1 MLRTSLILLTLLA
14 TLPTVPADPPAPRP
28 SADAE
33 IQLLRNRL
41 QTKLDDLRAKAEFP
55 GVSVG
60 FVLAD
65 GRSVGVASG
74 LADVENKVPLTPG
87 NRLLAGSIGKTF
99 VAAVVLQLA
108 EEGAIGLDDRLEK
121 WIGTEPWFG
130 RLPNAKEL
138 TLRSMLN
145 HTAGLPEYFEQK
157 GFAEAIKADPDR
169 VWQPAELVAYV
180 LDMKPLFPVGKG
192 YSYTDTD
199 YILVGLVAE
208 RVVKKPLFAEI
219 DRRLLKPLSLAGIV
233 PSDRRVVPGLVP
245 GYAGPRN
252 PLGFAG
258 RTVNDGR
265 LVTNPQFEWAG
276 GGLATTP
283 EDLARWAKAL
293 YEGRAFR
300 QKATLESML
309 TGVDAGNGRG
319 GGRGVRYGLGVQ
331 MRLTKW
337 GASYGH
343 GGWFPGYLSEVAY
356 FPDHKVAIAVQFNTD
371 VGRSIQK
378 GVPAYVADV
387 ADVILADGK

>member
-1 MLRTSLILLTLLA
+1 MPRIPLILLTLA
-14 TLPTVPADPPAPRP
+14 TVSAVPAHPPASQP

-33 IQLLRNRL
+33 VQKLRERIQG
-41 QTKLDDLRAKAEFP
+41 KLDDIRAKAEFP

-65 GRSVGVASG
+65 GRSAGVASG
-74 LADVENKVPLTPG
+74 LADVENRVPLMPG
-87 NRLLAGSIGKTF
+87 DRLLAGSIGKTF
-99 VAAVVLQLA
+99 VAAVVLQLV
-108 EEGAIGLDDRLEK
+108 EEGALALDDGLEK
-121 WIGTEPWFG
+121 WLGPEPWFG
-130 RLPNAKEL
+130 RLPNARDL
-138 TLRSMLN
+138 TLRSLLN

-169 VWQPAELVAYV
+169 VWKPAELVAYV
-180 LDMKPLFPVGKG
+180 LDLKPLFPVDKG
-192 YSYTDTD
+192 YSYADTD
-199 YILVGLVAE
+199 YILAGLVAE
-208 RVVKKPLFAEI
+208 RAGRKPLFAEI
-219 DRRLLKPLSLAGIV
+219 DSRLLKPLNLAGIV

-245 GYAGPRN
+245 GYAGPKN

-331 MRLTKW
+331 VRATKW
-337 GASYGH
+337 GPSYGH

-378 GVPAYVADV
+378 GVPAYVGDV